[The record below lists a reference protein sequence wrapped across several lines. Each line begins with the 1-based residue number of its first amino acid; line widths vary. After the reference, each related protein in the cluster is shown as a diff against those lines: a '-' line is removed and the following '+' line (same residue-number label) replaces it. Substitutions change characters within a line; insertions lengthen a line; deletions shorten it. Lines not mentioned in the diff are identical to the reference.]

1 VDGILN
7 LDKPAGLTSFQAIS
21 KIRRMAGKVRVGH
34 AGTLDPFA
42 TGILPVL
49 LGKATRVAEYFL
61 DHAKTYRA
69 QITLGSETDT
79 LDVTG
84 NIVKTADTDHITLE
98 SVQSILPLFT
108 GDIQQIPPAY
118 SAIKQ
123 GGRRLYQM
131 AREGLNPEP
140 ESRLVTIHEIRI
152 ISFQPPMLV
161 IDVTC
166 SRGTYIRSLA
176 RDIGLALNSR
186 GHVSQLERTRYGLLD
201 ISDSLSLDELESLGT
216 EDAVKNNLLPMS
228 IALTHLPVIELT
240 LDEVLAVVH
249 GGSIYRQ
256 DTSPESN
263 TWRAYDKNGNL
274 VALLVSD
281 HNNKQYKPRKVF
293 HIVS

>member
-1 VDGILN
+1 MDGILN

-140 ESRLVTIHEIRI
+140 ESRLVTIHEIGI

-166 SRGTYIRSLA
+166 GRGTYIRSLA

-274 VALLVSD
+274 VALLVAD
-281 HNNKQYKPRKVF
+281 HNNKQFKPRKVF

>member
-21 KIRRMAGKVRVGH
+21 RVRRIAGKVRVGH

-49 LGKATRVAEYFL
+49 LGKATRVAEYLL
-61 DHAKTYRA
+61 DHSKTYRA

-84 NIVKTADTDHITLE
+84 NIVKTADIDHITLE

-140 ESRLVTIHEIRI
+140 ESRMVTIHEIRI
-152 ISFQPPMLV
+152 VSFQLPVLT

-166 SRGTYIRSLA
+166 GRGTYIRSLA

-201 ISDSLSLDELESLGT
+201 INDSLDLDELESLGT

-228 IALTHLPVIELT
+228 VALSHLPVIELT
-240 LDEVLAVVH
+240 MDEASAVVH

-256 DTSPESN
+256 DTSSESN

-274 VALLVSD
+274 VALLVAD
-281 HNNKQYKPRKVF
+281 HNNKQFKPRKVF